1 MTRLH
6 AFFYQ
11 TPAGNEPIREWL
23 MNLSPADRKLVG
35 TDIKD
40 VEYAWPLGKP
50 LVDSLETQERMNI
63 MAKHIGSSFDSWL
76 QQEGVYE
83 EVTSVAPPGGLWPRI
98 ARQLPAND
106 NAMAGRLS
114 FWRNSALAGYA
125 LAAASLAAV
134 VVQVN
139 QPPTVV
145 QAPAAQGQVL
155 NASLMSQD
163 SRIQPLFVAAYDPD
177 RNALIITSLLPAG
190 TDPAHVHEL
199 WLIHGK
205 DKPMP
210 LGFVVPGKSKMIAL
224 PKTLTGMMAEGSALA
239 ISVEAPGGSTNPDG
253 PTGPIAA
260 VGKLTKL

>member
-1 MTRLH
+1 MSERPDLTEAEALAAEHALGVLNAAERAAAEQRMAREPAFAADVDAWRARL
-6 AFFYQ
+6 APLSQ
-11 TPAGNEPIREWL
+11 TISAIPAP
-23 MNLSPADRKLVG
+23 S
-35 TDIKD
+35 
-40 VEYAWPLGKP
+40 
-50 LVDSLETQERMNI
+50 
-63 MAKHIGSSFDSWL
+63 
-76 QQEGVYE
+76 
-83 EVTSVAPPGGLWPRI
+83 GLWPRI
-98 ARQLPAND
+98 ERQLPAND
-106 NAMAGRLS
+106 NATARRLS

-139 QPPTVV
+139 QPPTVI

-163 SRIQPLFVAAYDPD
+163 SHIQPLFVAAYDPD
-177 RNALIITSLLPAG
+177 RNALIITSLLPPG

-210 LGFVVPGKSKMIAL
+210 LGFVTPGKSKMIAL
-224 PKTLTGMMAEGSALA
+224 PRMKNGMMAEGSALA
-239 ISVEAPGGSTNPDG
+239 ISVEAPGGSKSPDG
-253 PTGPIAA
+253 PSGPIAA

>member
-1 MTRLH
+1 MSERPDLTDAEALAAEH
-6 AFFYQ
+6 ALGVLTAGERAAAEQ
-11 TPAGNEPIREWL
+11 RMAREPAF
-23 MNLSPADRKLVG
+23 AA
-35 TDIKD
+35 D
-40 VEYAWPLGKP
+40 VEAWRGRLAPLSQTLAAVP
-50 LVDSLETQERMNI
+50 
-63 MAKHIGSSFDSWL
+63 
-76 QQEGVYE
+76 
-83 EVTSVAPPGGLWPRI
+83 APSGLWPRI
-98 ARQLPAND
+98 ERQLPAND
-106 NAMAGRLS
+106 NTMTRRLS

-139 QPPTVV
+139 QPPTVI

-177 RNALIITSLLPAG
+177 RNALIITSLLPPG

-205 DKPMP
+205 EKPMP
-210 LGFVVPGKSKMIAL
+210 LGFVTPGKSKMIAL
-224 PKTLTGMMAEGSALA
+224 PKTMDGMMAEGSALA
-239 ISVEAPGGSTNPDG
+239 ISVEAPGGSKNPDG
-253 PTGPIAA
+253 PSGPIAA